1 VQNEFW
7 TEHNGYGHSV
17 GFDTDW
23 KSPVH
28 IMLLITPK
36 VVKSYRE
43 GPKKGTRG
51 KQDKSLILETLAE
64 YVNGYENEE
73 ARSSKTYGS
82 KHINKT
88 GSPADSWSQIS
99 FIASILTTNLFDNMK
114 SSIILMAAAVQQA
127 LTAAIAIAEPGK
139 LVERAN
145 WYDTCYSASLLS
157 GTTILQ
163 AYCYNAA
170 GSPHY
175 TQLELNNCFNNN
187 NGQIY
192 VSNRVLNPSSTSKGM
207 NSSAVLASDLAAAIA
222 KCSLSSNGG

>member
-1 VQNEFW
+1 
-7 TEHNGYGHSV
+7 
-17 GFDTDW
+17 
-23 KSPVH
+23 
-28 IMLLITPK
+28 MLLITPK

-43 GPKKGTRG
+43 GPKKGTWG

-157 GTTILQ
+157 GTTIVLTTP
-163 AYCYNAA
+163 
-170 GSPHY
+170 S
-175 TQLELNNCFNNN
+175 LNST
-187 NGQIY
+187 I
-192 VSNRVLNPSSTSKGM
+192 VSITITDKYMSV
-207 NSSAVLASDLAAAIA
+207 IEY
-222 KCSLSSNGG
+222 